1 MTKDTQAKP
10 STGAL
15 RAADIL
21 WREYVIG
28 TPQADG
34 GILFPG
40 THRLAK
46 IIDRETGMV
55 ELLRA
60 AKKLHGQYE
69 WAVKRYRQ
77 IEVEDWER
85 LEQAIAKCESGTGR
99 DGSYYDTIPQDGS
112 SE

>member
-46 IIDRETGMV
+46 IIDRETGMAG
-55 ELLRA
+55 LLEA
-60 AKKLHGQYE
+60 AKEALIVLDE
-69 WAVKRYRQ
+69 LVD
-77 IEVEDWER
+77 EVEDMQEYKLQRPIEER
-85 LEQAIAKCESGTGR
+85 LRQAISKCEGK
-99 DGSYYDTIPQDGS
+99 GS
-112 SE
+112 E